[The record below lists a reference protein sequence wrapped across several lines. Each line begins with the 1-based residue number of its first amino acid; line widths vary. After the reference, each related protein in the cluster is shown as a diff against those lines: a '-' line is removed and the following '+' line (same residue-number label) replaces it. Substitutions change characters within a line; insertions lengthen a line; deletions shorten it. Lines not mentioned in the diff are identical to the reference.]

1 MVRPYPQVQ
10 AHGQPQATPQ
20 SVPIQ
25 SGTPVTVAAP
35 SVHLPQGQPAVL
47 TDGQMKVMFIFFCLL
62 VKACP
67 IAIENDS
74 KICLILDHL
83 HLERNKRQ

>member
-47 TDGQMKVMFIFFCLL
+47 TDGQMKVMYFIYLFIFSLH

-67 IAIENDS
+67 TSVDS
-74 KICLILDHL
+74 KMCLTFDHF
-83 HLERNKRQ
+83 HLERNI

>member
-1 MVRPYPQVQ
+1 MVRPYP
-10 AHGQPQATPQ
+10 QPQATPQ

-47 TDGQMKVMFIFFCLL
+47 TDGQMKVMCFFL
-62 VKACP
+62 KANTCP
-67 IAIENDS
+67 ISRKLLQYVSDFWQSLSGKE
-74 KICLILDHL
+74 
-83 HLERNKRQ
+83 

>member
-47 TDGQMKVMFIFFCLL
+47 TDGQMKVMCCFCSSQLKL
-62 VKACP
+62 VQYL
-67 IAIENDS
+67 ENESNRCLTFDNIHSDRS
-74 KICLILDHL
+74 KS
-83 HLERNKRQ
+83 K